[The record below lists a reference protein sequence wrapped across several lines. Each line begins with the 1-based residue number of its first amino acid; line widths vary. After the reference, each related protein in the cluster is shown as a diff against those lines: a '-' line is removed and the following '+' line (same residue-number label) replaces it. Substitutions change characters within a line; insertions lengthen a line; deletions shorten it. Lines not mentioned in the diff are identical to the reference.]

1 MAWLVARPVVG
12 AATACLYAHG
22 DGEPG
27 RALTC
32 VSILPP
38 AAAAVA
44 GSGGEGRTPVARCSR
59 RWLLSQANSLNASG
73 AKLTR
78 ACVPR
83 TVNGTGQRQR
93 LGPTLSIRDVRDAL
107 PSRIDVADV

>member
-1 MAWLVARPVVG
+1 MRLLLVAWLVARAVAG

-22 DGEPG
+22 DGEPA

-59 RWLLSQANSLNASG
+59 RWLCRGL
-73 AKLTR
+73 
-78 ACVPR
+78 PR
-83 TVNGTGQRQR
+83 RGHRPRG
-93 LGPTLSIRDVRDAL
+93 
-107 PSRIDVADV
+107 